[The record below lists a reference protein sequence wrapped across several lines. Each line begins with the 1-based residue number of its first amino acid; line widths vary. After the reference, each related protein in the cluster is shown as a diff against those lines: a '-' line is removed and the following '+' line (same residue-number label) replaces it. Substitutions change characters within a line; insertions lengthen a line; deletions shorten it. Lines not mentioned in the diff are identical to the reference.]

1 MVKMRVEMTYER
13 YPRAIVNQRVLRVN
27 HSIVFVT
34 LDRLDVNEHS
44 FLLI

>member
-13 YPRAIVNQRVLRVN
+13 YPRAIANQRVLRVN
-27 HSIVFVT
+27 HSIVFVI

-44 FLLI
+44 FLPI